1 MDFPLQDL
9 ILLFWKRPESM
20 AFGRSNGYYAI
31 IEVNIETNTVG
42 QIADMSTRTLDFSR
56 HYAARA
62 HQTQRSG
69 PIIGSLPSL
78 NEVEDMLH
86 MQRRNQDALI
96 RIRSAVVNQE
106 QALAE
111 QQMAQ
116 RKAFKS
122 EDEHMAMYQEE
133 FKGTGGFAGADP
145 KKRRGV
151 SSGRFFPF
159 IISLFQPSPWPCHRG

>member
-1 MDFPLQDL
+1 
-9 ILLFWKRPESM
+9 
-20 AFGRSNGYYAI
+20 
-31 IEVNIETNTVG
+31 
-42 QIADMSTRTLDFSR
+42 
-56 HYAARA
+56 
-62 HQTQRSG
+62 
-69 PIIGSLPSL
+69 
-78 NEVEDMLH
+78 

-96 RIRSAVVNQE
+96 RIRTAVVNQE

-116 RKAFKS
+116 RKAFKT

-151 SSGRFFPF
+151 SLDAFPPVHHSFFQ
-159 IISLFQPSPWPCHRG
+159 LSPGPVTVVDTLSIPTSRSMFG

>member
-1 MDFPLQDL
+1 M
-9 ILLFWKRPESM
+9 
-20 AFGRSNGYYAI
+20 
-31 IEVNIETNTVG
+31 NIGTNTVG

-96 RIRSAVVNQE
+96 RIRTAVVNQE

-116 RKAFKS
+116 RKAFKT

-151 SSGRFFPF
+151 SLDVVPPVHHFPF
-159 IISLFQPSPWPCHRG
+159 PTFSWPCHRG

>member
-1 MDFPLQDL
+1 MEQITDL
-9 ILLFWKRPESM
+9 S
-20 AFGRSNGYYAI
+20 A
-31 IEVNIETNTVG
+31 
-42 QIADMSTRTLDFSR
+42 RTLDFSR
-56 HYAARA
+56 HYAACA

-78 NEVEDMLH
+78 NEVEEMLH

-96 RIRSAVVNQE
+96 RIRTAVVNQE

-111 QQMAQ
+111 MAQ
-116 RKAFKS
+116 RKAFKT

-133 FKGTGGFAGADP
+133 YKGTGGFAGADS

-151 SSGRFFPF
+151 SS
-159 IISLFQPSPWPCHRG
+159 